1 MLIAWRIVTNGCY
14 VRASLQ
20 TGQKVRAAGGDG
32 DGMCKGGGWGEQ
44 EHEQEQEQEEEQQQ
58 QRRRRGDAPKAS
70 QKLVRISLLHQPII
84 LGSQVF
90 LLLPTNCNNTLAS
103 YLCLIY

>member
-1 MLIAWRIVTNGCY
+1 
-14 VRASLQ
+14 
-20 TGQKVRAAGGDG
+20 
-32 DGMCKGGGWGEQ
+32 MCKGGGWGEQ
-44 EHEQEQEQEEEQQQ
+44 EHEQEEEEEQEEEQQQ

-84 LGSQVF
+84 LSGSQVF

-103 YLCLIY
+103 LPVSDLLKTIPPSGTQQQH

>member
-44 EHEQEQEQEEEQQQ
+44 EHEQEQEEEQ

-84 LGSQVF
+84 LSGSKVF
-90 LLLPTNCNNTLAS
+90 FYYRLTAITPWPL